1 MLYRTIERYL
11 ESHKRLVIPQF
22 GAFVVKTPGESVL
35 FTELLRRDDGVLR
48 TLLREEGMSELEAAG
63 EIDRF
68 LFEVRHAVQ
77 SGGEYP
83 MEGFGVFR
91 SGPNGTIAFEYLPH
105 AHVPAGEEPLR
116 DGAAGHAAAEHAGGE
131 AGHASHGHAKPAE
144 PEPEARPATLHVSP
158 SAKMNPE
165 PCLKGLRYGR
175 PPKNTDAYTYVG
187 PTERRRVDRFLIVA
201 IVAALL
207 AVAAIAF
214 GYYHNRQEARLE
226 EELELPLPEAVE
238 AEAADQADAPAR
250 TEASAGDEAG
260 DEAPREAAPADAAS
274 ER

>member
-22 GAFVVKTPGESVL
+22 GAFVVKTPGQCVL

-48 TLLREEGMSELEAAG
+48 SLLREEGMNELEAAG

-77 SGGEYP
+77 GGREYV
-83 MEGFGVFR
+83 MEGFGLFR
-91 SGPNGTIAFEYLPH
+91 GGPNGTIAFEYRPAPSAQPVPESRPAAQPAAARGGDASEHPAREQAPH
-105 AHVPAGEEPLR
+105 AGEGGSTHSAVP
-116 DGAAGHAAAEHAGGE
+116 
-131 AGHASHGHAKPAE
+131 
-144 PEPEARPATLHVSP
+144 HVSP

-175 PPKNTDAYTYVG
+175 PTKTTDAYSYVG
-187 PTERRRVDRFLIVA
+187 PSEGRRIDRFLIVA

-207 AVAAIAF
+207 AIAAIAF
-214 GYYHNRQEARLE
+214 GYYHNRQEALLDE
-226 EELELPLPEAVE
+226 EVELALPDAALPADPAETPADDGAAVG
-238 AEAADQADAPAR
+238 AGTPDAPAV
-250 TEASAGDEAG
+250 ES
-260 DEAPREAAPADAAS
+260 PAQTDKKQ
-274 ER
+274 

>member
-22 GAFVVKTPGESVL
+22 GAFVVKTPGQCVL

-48 TLLREEGMSELEAAG
+48 SLLREEGMNELEAAG

-77 SGGEYP
+77 GGREYV
-83 MEGFGVFR
+83 MEGFGLFR
-91 SGPNGTIAFEYLPH
+91 GGPNGTIAFEYRPAPSAQPVPESRPAAQPAAARGGDASEHPVREQAPH
-105 AHVPAGEEPLR
+105 AGE
-116 DGAAGHAAAEHAGGE
+116 GGSTRS
-131 AGHASHGHAKPAE
+131 AMP
-144 PEPEARPATLHVSP
+144 HVSP

-175 PPKNTDAYTYVG
+175 PTKTTDAYSYVEPSEG
-187 PTERRRVDRFLIVA
+187 RRIDRFLIVA

-207 AVAAIAF
+207 AIAAIAF
-214 GYYHNRQEARLE
+214 GYYHNRQEALLDE
-226 EELELPLPEAVE
+226 EVEFALPDAALPADPAETPADDGAAVG
-238 AEAADQADAPAR
+238 AGTTDAPAV
-250 TEASAGDEAG
+250 ES
-260 DEAPREAAPADAAS
+260 PAQTDKKQ
-274 ER
+274 

>member
-1 MLYRTIERYL
+1 
-11 ESHKRLVIPQF
+11 
-22 GAFVVKTPGESVL
+22 
-35 FTELLRRDDGVLR
+35 
-48 TLLREEGMSELEAAG
+48 
-63 EIDRF
+63 
-68 LFEVRHAVQ
+68 
-77 SGGEYP
+77 
-83 MEGFGVFR
+83 
-91 SGPNGTIAFEYLPH
+91 
-105 AHVPAGEEPLR
+105 
-116 DGAAGHAAAEHAGGE
+116 
-131 AGHASHGHAKPAE
+131 
-144 PEPEARPATLHVSP
+144 
-158 SAKMNPE
+158 MNPE

-175 PPKNTDAYTYVG
+175 PPKNTDAYTYVS

>member
-35 FTELLRRDDGVLR
+35 FTELLRRDDG
-48 TLLREEGMSELEAAG
+48 
-63 EIDRF
+63 
-68 LFEVRHAVQ
+68 Q

-91 SGPNGTIAFEYLPH
+91 SGPNGTIAFEYQPH

-144 PEPEARPATLHVSP
+144 PEPEPA
-158 SAKMNPE
+158 
-165 PCLKGLRYGR
+165 
-175 PPKNTDAYTYVG
+175 PPTVMEA
-187 PTERRRVDRFLIVA
+187 
-201 IVAALL
+201 
-207 AVAAIAF
+207 
-214 GYYHNRQEARLE
+214 ARLM
-226 EELELPLPEAVE
+226 
-238 AEAADQADAPAR
+238 
-250 TEASAGDEAG
+250 
-260 DEAPREAAPADAAS
+260 
-274 ER
+274 

>member
-91 SGPNGTIAFEYLPH
+91 SGPNGTIAFEYQPH

-250 TEASAGDEAG
+250 TEASAGDEA
-260 DEAPREAAPADAAS
+260 PREAAPADAAS